1 MKTSPLEILKIV
13 ILTVLVISSIYLTF
27 LIWSFK
33 PEFKPIETEIHSGF
47 VLDGDHKKPT
57 IRQLTLPY
65 QMIEISPTNSKG
77 TTKKKSLQN
86 TLNTLNQAKEIQHKE
101 FNGNANVALH
111 SLDSNGA
118 VDNYI
123 YDFLG
128 EISIQTFL
136 NAYNIEIEAPV
147 NELFDRLI
155 VNTNANHLYLYFM
168 NQERDYIYMLEIDQS
183 SKTFKNNVSKESLKN
198 YSAIITNEF
207 SINNKTALYAPTE
220 VSTEGRFKYITE
232 VINVNQLNNV
242 VFMGDVGLSKV
253 RDGDVIKY
261 HNAEGIAQSN
271 QDTMYYQY
279 THFKG
284 EIDESMSPQEAFN
297 RANDYLTSH
306 NGYSQLSRYTGYDE
320 ETKEVQFRSFVK
332 DLPIFNTNNIS
343 RMDLTFG
350 KDDILSYSR
359 GLITLGAT
367 VPTKSDPVDLI
378 NLEELRHELAKSK
391 SIDLTKVE
399 KIIIG
404 YNITYNKGVNTVEF
418 EPNWFILYEGEWKQ
432 YDAQGGIK

>member
-1 MKTSPLEILKIV
+1 
-13 ILTVLVISSIYLTF
+13 
-27 LIWSFK
+27 
-33 PEFKPIETEIHSGF
+33 
-47 VLDGDHKKPT
+47 
-57 IRQLTLPY
+57 
-65 QMIEISPTNSKG
+65 
-77 TTKKKSLQN
+77 
-86 TLNTLNQAKEIQHKE
+86 
-101 FNGNANVALH
+101 
-111 SLDSNGA
+111 
-118 VDNYI
+118 
-123 YDFLG
+123 
-128 EISIQTFL
+128 
-136 NAYNIEIEAPV
+136 
-147 NELFDRLI
+147 
-155 VNTNANHLYLYFM
+155 
-168 NQERDYIYMLEIDQS
+168 
-183 SKTFKNNVSKESLKN
+183 
-198 YSAIITNEF
+198 
-207 SINNKTALYAPTE
+207 
-220 VSTEGRFKYITE
+220 
-232 VINVNQLNNV
+232 
-242 VFMGDVGLSKV
+242 MGDVGLSKV